1 MTWLIKKDIKNVSK
15 DDADKTEKVNKIAGI
30 AELILYFNN
39 EDQEGSGL
47 KILTASQML
56 TSFFLQTIHF

>member
-1 MTWLIKKDIKNVSK
+1 MSK
-15 DDADKTEKVNKIAGI
+15 DDADKIEKVNEIAGI

-47 KILTASQML
+47 KILTQNFKCL
-56 TSFFLQTIHF
+56 VDYQLL

>member
-1 MTWLIKKDIKNVSK
+1 MSK
-15 DDADKTEKVNKIAGI
+15 DDADKIEKVNKIADI

>member
-1 MTWLIKKDIKNVSK
+1 MSK
-15 DDADKTEKVNKIAGI
+15 DDADKIEKVNKIADI

-39 EDQEGSGL
+39 EDHEGSGL

-56 TSFFLQTIHF
+56 TPIFLQTIHF

>member
-1 MTWLIKKDIKNVSK
+1 MSK
-15 DDADKTEKVNKIAGI
+15 DDADKIEKVNEIAGI
-30 AELILYFNN
+30 AELIFYFNN

-56 TSFFLQTIHF
+56 TPFFFTNNPFLTLAPKID

>member
-1 MTWLIKKDIKNVSK
+1 MSK
-15 DDADKTEKVNKIAGI
+15 DDADKIEKVNKIADI

-39 EDQEGSGL
+39 EDEEGSGL

-56 TSFFLQTIHF
+56 TPIFFTNNPFLTLVRNID